1 MTEELILA
9 KEKAEE
15 MNKLKSY
22 FFANMSH
29 ELRTP
34 FVGILGFAEILKEN
48 LKSTPDEEFA
58 DQILKS
64 SKRLTDTLNK
74 ILNLTRIEFDKVVVK
89 PQETDITKLLKDLE
103 VFYSS
108 SAKLKD
114 TEIITS
120 LPEDELRTIT
130 DPKLL
135 EDILNNLIS
144 NAVKFTEDGTITL
157 SAEQIIADKKP
168 FIEIVVAD
176 TGIGIPEEKQ
186 QLVWQEFRQAS
197 EGLNRSFEGTGL
209 GLSITKKYI
218 ALLGGEISLSSKE
231 NEGTTFTI
239 KLPLQKADTVMLN
252 SSSDSTAIVD
262 NTIRV
267 ITPNTK
273 PRILYVEDDLVALKF
288 INLAL
293 KSRYDVETAFK
304 AKDALE
310 LVAVKQY
317 DLLMLDINLGIG
329 MDGLQL
335 LQEIRKIDY
344 YKNIPVI
351 AVTAYAAD
359 SDKKEFLTKG
369 FDKYISKPFTQAE
382 LHNLLESIL
391 QV

>member
-168 FIEIVVAD
+168 FIKIVVAD

-252 SSSDSTAIVD
+252 SSPDSTANVD

-267 ITPNTK
+267 KTPNTK